1 VQLGD
6 IFQDCVVAP
15 HRRPSPSVSLDL
27 RRAGAGVAALLIV
40 FGIASAAL
48 AADPVPTTPQPVASA
63 PGTPGDLIGT
73 DRPADE
79 AAAPVEQILE
89 VRRGDTL
96 IALLVKAGVSV
107 VEAFQAIA
115 ALQDVFAPKA
125 LMPGQEIK
133 LSLESPEPPENED
146 ETPRLVGFSLQPS
159 VEQDVTVT
167 RGIDGGFIAAAID
180 RPLSIEVARAASRIE
195 SSLFEAGRAANL
207 PLPVLTE
214 VIRAFS
220 YDVDFQ
226 RELQPGDRYEVVY
239 ERYLDQ
245 QGGLAKA
252 GAVLYAA
259 LTLSGKTLEIYRF
272 APSDGPVDFFTPAG
286 DSVRKALLRTPIDGA
301 RISSGYGMR
310 KHPILGYSKMHRGVD
325 FAASSGT
332 PILAA
337 GDGVI
342 ARIGRNGAY
351 GNYIQIRHRGDY
363 ATAYAHLSRFAKGL
377 RKGSRIG
384 QGDIIGYVGSTG
396 RSTGP
401 HLHYEVLRA
410 GAQINPR
417 DLKLPSGTKLAGGD
431 LKAFRAAR
439 AEIDRLRDDLG
450 GGYLMVRAGC
460 VPGRL
465 PHVC

>member
-1 VQLGD
+1 MQPGD
-6 IFQDCVVAP
+6 IFQDRVVA
-15 HRRPSPSVSLDL
+15 RQQRPLPSAILDL
-27 RRAGAGVAALLIV
+27 RRAVPGVAGLLFALGV
-40 FGIASAAL
+40 TSAAL
-48 AADPVPTTPQPVASA
+48 AADPVPATPQPVAA
-63 PGTPGDLIGT
+63 TRGVPGDLIGT

-79 AAAPVEQILE
+79 AAAPVERILE

-107 VEAFQAIA
+107 VEAFQAIT

-133 LSLESPEPPENED
+133 LSLESPEAPASED
-146 ETPRLVGFSLQPS
+146 ATPRLVGFSLQPS

-167 RGIDGGFIAAAID
+167 RGLDGGFVAAATD

-195 SSLFEAGRAANL
+195 SSLFEAGRAGDL

-252 GAVLYAA
+252 GDVLFAA

-272 APSDGPVDFFTPAG
+272 APNDGRVDFFTPMG
-286 DSVRKALLRTPIDGA
+286 ESVRKALLRTPIDGA
-301 RISSGYGMR
+301 RVSSGFGMR

-325 FAASSGT
+325 FAAPTGT
-332 PILAA
+332 PVLAA

-351 GNYIQIRHRGDY
+351 GNYVQIRHRGEY

-384 QGDIIGYVGSTG
+384 QGDVIGYVGSTG

-410 GAQINPR
+410 GAQTNPR
-417 DLKLPSGTKLAGGD
+417 DLKLPSGAKLAGRD
-431 LKAFRAAR
+431 LEAFRAAR

-450 GGYLMVRAGC
+450 GGILMVRLGC

-465 PHVC
+465 PHGC